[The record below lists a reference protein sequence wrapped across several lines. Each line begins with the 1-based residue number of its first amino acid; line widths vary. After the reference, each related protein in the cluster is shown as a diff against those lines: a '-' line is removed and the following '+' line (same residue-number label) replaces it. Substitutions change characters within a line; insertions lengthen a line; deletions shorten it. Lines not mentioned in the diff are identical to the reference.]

1 MTPITFFPYIDV
13 PRILASSRFDG
24 MNIKLLRLAAADCA
38 ATEFAKL
45 PVDAQPTVSYPS
57 STALER
63 ATATTL
69 SLKDRDGKLTPSF
82 LMYKFFTPRI
92 LARLFALISGV

>member
-1 MTPITFFPYIDV
+1 MAD
-13 PRILASSRFDG
+13 
-24 MNIKLLRLAAADCA
+24 ADCA

-69 SLKDRDGKLTPSF
+69 SLKDKDGKFTPSF
-82 LMYKFFTPRI
+82 LI
-92 LARLFALISGV
+92 ISFYT

>member
-1 MTPITFFPYIDV
+1 MDV
-13 PRILASSRFDG
+13 AIIFASSRFDG
-24 MNIKLLRLAAADCA
+24 IKIKLLRFADAECA

-57 STALER
+57 SFALER

-69 SLKDRDGKLTPSF
+69 SLKDNDGKFTPSF
-82 LMYKFFTPRI
+82 LMYKFSH
-92 LARLFALISGV
+92 LKLLQDCLL